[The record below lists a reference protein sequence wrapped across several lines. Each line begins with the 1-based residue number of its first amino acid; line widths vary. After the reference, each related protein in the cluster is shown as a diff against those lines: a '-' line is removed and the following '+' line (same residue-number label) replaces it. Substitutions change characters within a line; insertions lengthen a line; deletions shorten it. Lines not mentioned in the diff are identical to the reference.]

1 MNIRDKR
8 GFRRTPTEEILRAE
22 EEKQKE
28 LQSIP
33 SLPVAYVPTKSPEEY
48 RKIAEE
54 IAQKK
59 QLHEEV
65 KEETDGQKIERQ
77 SKVQMSELR
86 QAYPEVYAKIFAMKS
101 RITSSDGWTNCAS
114 WTEIWVLMEGFEK
127 INRTLNLILNQLEAN
142 KDELEALTTVLQI
155 KDQIAVKMPP
165 EPENVGET
173 VSIDEEVPIE
183 EKVPYPK
190 EMVEYQKRINEKDL
204 KAIDKA
210 LAKFPTIDKAPKKR
224 GMPKGGWPKK

>member
-28 LQSIP
+28 LQSIS

-65 KEETDGQKIERQ
+65 KEETDGQKIEKQ

-142 KDELEALTTVLQI
+142 KDELSALTTVLSMKQ
-155 KDQIAVKMPP
+155 QEEGV
-165 EPENVGET
+165 ENVAIPLRTNGMQTPVSKTSKIYDMVAPDPQPGDHTGET
-173 VSIDEEVPIE
+173 LPPDE
-183 EKVPYPK
+183 
-190 EMVEYQKRINEKDL
+190 
-204 KAIDKA
+204 KAHIPNTLTKKKKA
-210 LAKFPTIDKAPKKR
+210 KK
-224 GMPKGGWPKK
+224 